1 MAETDDSKEKLTK
14 VMEIITMEIL
24 ETGPDFDEHTDLYA
38 AGLDSMATM
47 QLVIRIE
54 QNFGLKLPAGKITK
68 ENFSTVAALA
78 RII

>member
-1 MAETDDSKEKLTK
+1 MAETDDSKEKQTK
-14 VMEIITMEIL
+14 VMEIIT
-24 ETGPDFDEHTDLYA
+24 